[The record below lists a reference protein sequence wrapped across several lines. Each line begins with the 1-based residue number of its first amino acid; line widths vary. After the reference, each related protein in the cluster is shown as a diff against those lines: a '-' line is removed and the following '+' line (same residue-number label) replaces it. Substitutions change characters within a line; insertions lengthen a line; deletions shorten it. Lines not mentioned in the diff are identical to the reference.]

1 MKFEVVGN
9 GCRKCIELEKRV
21 REAISVLGLK
31 AEVKHTYDVNH
42 LIEMGIVTTPVLIL
56 DGKVILSG
64 ILPTMDYLVS
74 LIKSKAV

>member
-1 MKFEVVGN
+1 MKFEVIGN

-21 REAISVLGLK
+21 REAITVLDIK
-31 AEVKHTYDVNH
+31 AEVEHIYDVNRMA
-42 LIEMGIVTTPVLIL
+42 EMGIVSTPALIL

-64 ILPTMDYLVS
+64 ILPTNEYLIS